1 MPRLKTEHLNAIEL
15 LAQGLTEEEVAQF
28 CHKSRSW
35 VQNVKRRED
44 YPRLLEEAKQRLN
57 SGSGGMLAIPA
68 VAFSED
74 GGLEIKDLLNEDFSP
89 GMMDIYSSN
98 PQTYT
103 QALENYKI
111 ENQAMSRLI
120 LRISRSLLLK
130 LEARLNEVE
139 AADFSISKLPGNI
152 KLAISC
158 INTARSMSAEF
169 AAVQKVMEYV
179 EKDWRLEAENE
190 EEDLSLEAE
199 NRFNPL
205 AG

>member
-1 MPRLKTEHLNAIEL
+1 MPKLKSEHLKAIEL

-44 YPRLLEEAKQRLN
+44 YPKLLEEAKQRLN
-57 SGSGGMLAIPA
+57 SGSGGMVAIPA
-68 VAFSED
+68 VAFSTD
-74 GGLEIKDLLNEDFSP
+74 GDLEIKGLLNEDFSP

-139 AADFSISKLPGNI
+139 AADFSISKLPGNL

-169 AAVQKVMEYV
+169 AAVQKVMEFLD
-179 EKDWRLEAENE
+179 EDDRLEEE
-190 EEDLSLEAE
+190 EEDLSLEAD
-199 NRFNPL
+199 PIMAVG
-205 AG
+205 AGDR